1 MRRGIATGIVVAL
14 ALSLTACAGGS
25 DSPGGRSLLESESPT
40 PKPGGKKAQ
49 ASGKKKGARKKVG
62 GQRAGAAGAP
72 VGTASALPEQINVPG
87 ADEEKQYPIASSEV
101 DEPKP
106 DADTQGV
113 TPGYAEV
120 LNASVEGLGN
130 DLRVTFT
137 MNGDIPD
144 RMPTEET
151 IMVIGFQLLRGS
163 EEGYVLAAQATNKGW
178 KPYAGGKEKQ
188 TKFPGSFSIEGN
200 SFVLTAPWSYFEGA
214 YPFKWLATS
223 NWFQSLANTTH
234 YMFDLV
240 PNKGQANY
248 PA

>member
-1 MRRGIATGIVVAL
+1 MRRAIATSMVIAL
-14 ALSLTACAGGS
+14 AMWLSACGGS
-25 DSPGGRSLLESESPT
+25 DDTPADRSLLESESPNAEA
-40 PKPGGKKAQ
+40 GGKKAKR
-49 ASGKKKGARKKVG
+49 ADKKQRGRKKAG
-62 GQRAGAAGAP
+62 GKTGAAVAAPDQPGAI
-72 VGTASALPEQINVPG
+72 PEHVDVPG
-87 ADEEKQYPIASSEV
+87 ADEEKEYPTASSEV

-106 DADTQGV
+106 DADSQGV

-130 DLRVTFT
+130 ELRVTFV

-151 IMVIGFQLLRGS
+151 IMVIGFQVLRGS

-200 SFVLTAPWSYFEGA
+200 SFVLTAPWSYFDGA
-214 YPFKWLATS
+214 YPFKWIATS

-240 PNKGQANY
+240 PNKSQANY